1 MKKRIILSLVLVL
14 TAVTA
19 YGEQKEGFWEKL
31 RNKLEKITPVKKSSS
46 TTAVGGVRGAK
57 NDDATDIY
65 WKGKDKASDVSEDEL
80 QKFNAAYES
89 KKKGDNYLA
98 MKQLEEFLAA
108 YPQSALRADGFQAM
122 EQIKAEISGAGSSP
136 KVEPAQPKQPEAA
149 PVKADPEA
157 GKP

>member
-14 TAVTA
+14 AAASA
-19 YGEQKEGFWEKL
+19 YGEQKEGFWDKL
-31 RNKLEKITPVKKSSS
+31 QNKLEKVTPVKKATS

-65 WKGKDKASDVSEDEL
+65 WKGKDKASDISEEEL
-80 QKFNAAYES
+80 QKFNAALES

-108 YPQSALRADGFQAM
+108 YPQSPLRAEGLQAV
-122 EQIKAEISGAGSSP
+122 ELIKAEINGAVPSP
-136 KVEPAQPKQPEAA
+136 KPESSAPKLPEAA
-149 PVKADPEA
+149 PVAAVPEA
-157 GKP
+157 GK